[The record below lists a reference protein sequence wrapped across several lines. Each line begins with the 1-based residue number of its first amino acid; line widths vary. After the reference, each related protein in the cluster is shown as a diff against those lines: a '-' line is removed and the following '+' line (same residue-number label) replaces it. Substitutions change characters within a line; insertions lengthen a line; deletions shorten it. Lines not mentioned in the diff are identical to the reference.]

1 MEEEKG
7 SRGTVGAG
15 GGGETCGWNLA
26 LAREIRN
33 QRVGW
38 WSQLRE
44 ADLCS
49 MIPSLRE
56 GDSAGVD

>member
-7 SRGTVGAG
+7 SRGTVGA

-44 ADLCS
+44 ADL
-49 MIPSLRE
+49 LH
-56 GDSAGVD
+56 